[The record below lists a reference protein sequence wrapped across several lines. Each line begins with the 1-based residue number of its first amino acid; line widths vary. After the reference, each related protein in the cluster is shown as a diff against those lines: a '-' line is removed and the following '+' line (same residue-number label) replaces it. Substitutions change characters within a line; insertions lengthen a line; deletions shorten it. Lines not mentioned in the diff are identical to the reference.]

1 MSGTG
6 LRDRAADG
14 WLEAIGR
21 AGWRKATAADA
32 ARAAGLTEDALA
44 AAIGD
49 RFDALAAFQDR
60 VAAGAI
66 AGMAGGA
73 NVRERLFDGIMQ
85 AFDILQAQR
94 PAVEAIIAS
103 RDPGVPMLLAG
114 RAGLH
119 VRRLALAAGVDAHGL
134 GGQLRLAALSAL
146 GLKAL
151 ATWRRDGSADMA
163 ATMAELDR
171 LLDRAERAATEGVTP
186 DLVGLPGLSGLV
198 SRLQRRGGRADQV
211 PPPSPGPTA
220 E

>member
-1 MSGTG
+1 MSGTE

-32 ARAAGLTEDALA
+32 AAAAGLSEDALA

-60 VAAGAI
+60 VAASAVV
-66 AGMAGGA
+66 GMAGGA
-73 NVRERLFDGIMQ
+73 SVRERLFDGIMQ
-85 AFDILQAQR
+85 AFDLLQAQR
-94 PAVEAIIAS
+94 PAVEAIFAS
-103 RDPGVPMLLAG
+103 RDPGVPVLLAG

-119 VRRLALAAGVDAHGL
+119 VRRLAQAAGVAADGL

-146 GLKAL
+146 GLKAF

-171 LLDRAERAATEGVTP
+171 LLDRAERAATEGVSP

-198 SRLQRRGGRADQV
+198 SRLQRRGGRADPA